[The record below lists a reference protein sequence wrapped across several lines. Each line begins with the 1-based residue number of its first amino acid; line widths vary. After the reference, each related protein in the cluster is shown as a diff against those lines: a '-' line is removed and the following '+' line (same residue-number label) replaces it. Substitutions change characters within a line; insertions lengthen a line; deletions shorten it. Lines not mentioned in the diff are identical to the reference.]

1 MSGLNSALTPS
12 RIIEYL
18 NRYIVGQDKA
28 CLLYTSDAADEL

>member
-28 CLLYTSDAADEL
+28 KRAVEIGRAHV